1 MDDVSELEY
10 WQKMAKHLAE
20 KNMQLEEELKTCRAA
35 NSIPISRAEDTTQNM
50 VIAKLELF
58 ALKSRVQEVNNI
70 LAGKLKA
77 AHITSLA
84 RKETDDSYAK
94 GLAEGVETTIM
105 FVTELYRKAINTKEP
120 LH

>member
-1 MDDVSELEY
+1 MDNMSELEY
-10 WQKMAKHLAE
+10 WQKMAKHLAD
-20 KNMQLEEELKTCRAA
+20 KNMELEEELKACRAI
-35 NSIPISRAEDTTQNM
+35 NSIRTDSVEDTTQNM

-84 RKETDDSYAK
+84 RKATDDSYAK
-94 GLAEGVETTIM
+94 GLAEGVETTLM
-105 FVTELYRKAINTKEP
+105 FVTELYRRAINTKEP